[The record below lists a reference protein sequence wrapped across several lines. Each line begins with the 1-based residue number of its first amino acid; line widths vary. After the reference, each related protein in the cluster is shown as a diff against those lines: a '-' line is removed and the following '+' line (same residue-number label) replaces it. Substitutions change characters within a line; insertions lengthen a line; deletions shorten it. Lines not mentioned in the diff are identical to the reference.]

1 MKISKKFLFGV
12 VAALAVAAVSPSAA
26 RAVETFK
33 PLHPTVQLV
42 QSSHTITGAT
52 SSTSTVIDLSGGDLT
67 SISCAFYVQSASS
80 TGSPT
85 LDGKIQISPDGT
97 NYVTAGSFTQV
108 TSTTTAI
115 GTTYVKQD
123 VSTGPGIKARLVLT
137 GSANTSWIG
146 VKSWCLPTVD

>member
-1 MKISKKFLFGV
+1 MKMLKKFLFGV
-12 VAALAVAAVSPSAA
+12 VAALSVAAVSPKWAM
-26 RAVETFK
+26 AVETFK

-52 SSTSTVIDLSGGDLT
+52 SSTSTVVDLSGGDLT
-67 SISCAFYVQSASS
+67 SISCAFYVQSAST
-80 TGSPT
+80 TGTPT

-97 NYVTAGSFTQV
+97 NWTTAGNFTQV
-108 TSTTTAI
+108 TSTTTSV
-115 GTTYVKQD
+115 GTTYLKQD

-146 VKSWCLPTVD
+146 LKSWCLPTVD